1 MHLNWTDA
9 TPTIVAVAGALLF
22 VGVAAFARSW
32 YRSRTERLRLLT
44 GTHSQRAALR
54 LALAPVLR
62 EFLPLLQRAGQDVHA
77 IVLVPSL
84 SGEAGE
90 SLTAEVERLGE
101 SAAFVV
107 RLAHRVGVNLRHP
120 DEVAGALAEN
130 LLFLYRSAAAVTV
143 VRQTLATVT
152 AQAPAAVLK
161 PAGRTAIAAVPRAA
175 TQNEAEESV
184 TSPNSDRNRPSAQGM
199 VRAPKP

>member
-1 MHLNWTDA
+1 MHPYWTDA
-9 TPTIVAVAGALLF
+9 TPMTVAVVGVLVLLA
-22 VGVAAFARSW
+22 VAAFFRSW
-32 YRSRTERLRLLT
+32 YRSRRERLRLLT
-44 GTHSQRAALR
+44 GTHCQRAALR
-54 LALAPVLR
+54 VALAPVLR
-62 EFLPLLQRAGQDVHA
+62 EFLPLLEKAGHDVHA

-130 LLFLYRSAAAVTV
+130 LLFLYRNAAAVTV
-143 VRQTLATVT
+143 VWQTPAPVL
-152 AQAPAAVLK
+152 AQATPPAKAAV
-161 PAGRTAIAAVPRAA
+161 AVAQRSAAR
-175 TQNEAEESV
+175 NEAEESV
-184 TSPNSDRNRPSAQGM
+184 VEFKPQPTLGSRNGQSA
-199 VRAPKP
+199 

>member
-1 MHLNWTDA
+1 MHPYWTDT
-9 TPTIVAVAGALLF
+9 TPAVIAVGGLVVLLAIAAVA
-22 VGVAAFARSW
+22 RHR
-32 YRSRTERLRLLT
+32 YRLRTERLRLLT
-44 GTHSQRAALR
+44 GTHSQRAAVR

-62 EFLPLLQRAGQDVHA
+62 EFLPLLERAGQDVHA

-90 SLTAEVERLGE
+90 SLTAEVERIGE

-152 AQAPAAVLK
+152 VQAPK
-161 PAGRTAIAAVPRAA
+161 PAGRTAAAVARRAA
-175 TQNEAEESV
+175 TQTEAEESV
-184 TSPNSDRNRPSAQGM
+184 VEFKAKPTLGSRNGQSA
-199 VRAPKP
+199 

>member
-1 MHLNWTDA
+1 MPAVL
-9 TPTIVAVAGALLF
+9 AVAGVLVL
-22 VGVAAFARSW
+22 VVAAGCARHW

-44 GTHSQRAALR
+44 GTASQRAALR
-54 LALAPVLR
+54 LSLAPVLR
-62 EFLPLLQRAGQDVHA
+62 EFLPLLDRAGQDVHA

-84 SGEAGE
+84 SSEAGE

-101 SAAFVV
+101 STAFVV

-130 LLFLYRSAAAVTV
+130 LLYLYRNAAAVTV
-143 VRQTLATVT
+143 VRQTAAAVIVQPAPPVRPARRNAVT
-152 AQAPAAVLK
+152 A
-161 PAGRTAIAAVPRAA
+161 TARDA

-184 TSPNSDRNRPSAQGM
+184 VEFKAKPTLGSRNGQG
-199 VRAPKP
+199 A

>member
-1 MHLNWTDA
+1 
-9 TPTIVAVAGALLF
+9 
-22 VGVAAFARSW
+22 
-32 YRSRTERLRLLT
+32 
-44 GTHSQRAALR
+44 
-54 LALAPVLR
+54 
-62 EFLPLLQRAGQDVHA
+62 

-130 LLFLYRSAAAVTV
+130 LLFIYRKAAAVTV
-143 VRQTLATVT
+143 VRQTPAPAL
-152 AQAPAAVLK
+152 AQATPPAKPAA
-161 PAGRTAIAAVPRAA
+161 RTAVAVARRSTP
-175 TQNEAEESV
+175 QNEAEESV
-184 TSPNSDRNRPSAQGM
+184 VEFKPQPTLGSRNGQSA
-199 VRAPKP
+199 